1 MNYETSKNLSD
12 VRFKR
17 LVGVEGEIFEKMITI
32 LTQVYQ
38 EKHSKGGRKPKL
50 SLEDLL
56 MATLQYLREYRTYEQ
71 ITADFGIH
79 ESNIIRRSQWVEEVL
94 IQNGFHVSKTK
105 IAPADTLLLDATEIK
120 INRPKKKQGL
130 SYSGKKKYHVLK
142 AQMIVTKE
150 GKILSVDTALTYCH
164 DMTLFRQSR

>member
-17 LVGVEGEIFEKMITI
+17 LVGVEGEMFEKMIII
-32 LTQVYQ
+32 LTQAYQ

-120 INRPKKKQGL
+120 INRPKKARPELFWEEEISCFKSADYCDQGWKD
-130 SYSGKKKYHVLK
+130 SF
-142 AQMIVTKE
+142 
-150 GKILSVDTALTYCH
+150 C
-164 DMTLFRQSR
+164 